1 MNGSVA
7 LVSARLRARRAG
19 YGSNVIRTRTRTRRP
34 GGHAVFALAVA
45 VLGLGLGGLL
55 GSATGAAAS
64 AASSG
69 CPPATSTP
77 LSAPITEAVAP
88 PPPPTAEALVA
99 CIATTPILGATL
111 AHWTAIAGHSAAPS
125 GKAPAGASNEAAAAN
140 EALAFLI
147 SSDWLL
153 GEARAL
159 HITFSRAQVRHAY
172 DRIRAQQFPKLREFR
187 KFLRSSGETIPDLLF
202 RVRLNLTSER
212 IQRRIGA
219 GRGSATSKARA
230 LARFVERFRSKWQAQ
245 TYCAAAYVV
254 NDCGNSF

>member
-1 MNGSVA
+1 MNGSVV

-19 YGSNVIRTRTRTRRP
+19 YGSNVTRARTRKTRP
-34 GGHAVFALAVA
+34 GRHVVFALATA
-45 VLGLGLGGLL
+45 VLGLGLLL
-55 GSATGAAAS
+55 GSATGAAA
-64 AASSG
+64 AATNPG
-69 CPPATSTP
+69 CPPATSAP
-77 LSAPITEAVAP
+77 LSAPITEATAP
-88 PPPPTAEALVA
+88 PPPAAEALVA

-111 AHWTAIAGHSAAPS
+111 AHWTGIAGHSTAPS
-125 GKAPAGASNEAAAAN
+125 GKAPAGATNEAAAAN

-172 DRIRAQQFPKLREFR
+172 DRIRAQQFPKLREFHA
-187 KFLRSSGETIPDLLF
+187 FLRSSGETIPDLLF

-219 GRGSATSKARA
+219 GRGSAKSKARA
-230 LARFVERFRSKWQAQ
+230 LARFVEGFRSKWQAQ